1 MFKHLTFEGVEKKD
15 NKECNIQEK
24 AIIMKEK
31 EKITL
36 QKSINNKVLYI
47 VISVSYTHLD
57 VYKRQVQLNYRDVK
71 YN

>member
-31 EKITL
+31 EMITL
-36 QKSINNKVLYI
+36 QKSINNRVLCTCLL
-47 VISVSYTHLD
+47 YTSKGGLD
-57 VYKRQVQLNYRDVK
+57 SKNYNAK
-71 YN
+71 H

>member
-31 EKITL
+31 
-36 QKSINNKVLYI
+36 
-47 VISVSYTHLD
+47 VIILIKRD
-57 VYKRQVQLNYRDVK
+57 VYKRQELHYFQKPNHSKFY
-71 YN
+71 